1 MGYGKI
7 KNNLCNVP
15 STVPGYRSIFHK
27 DVLDIL
33 MKYEKAIN
41 SSSWRQG
48 NEKIIRTYNSA
59 VQNQA
64 SVFCINFYHLQVYK
78 YID

>member
-1 MGYGKI
+1 MS
-7 KNNLCNVP
+7 C
-15 STVPGYRSIFHK
+15 SQHSAGYRSIFHK

-41 SSSWRQG
+41 SSSRRQG
-48 NEKIIRTYNSA
+48 NEKILWTYNSA

-64 SVFCINFYHLQVYK
+64 NVFASTFIIYK
-78 YID
+78 YINIQIKEIGT